1 MLKVSKLLTFMLMA
15 ALRFSSNLTVA
26 AQCKTTSTCQ
36 KEVKMK
42 VESKQSCKERKQMT
56 PVM

>member
-1 MLKVSKLLTFMLMA
+1 MSKLLTFMLMA

-26 AQCKTTSTCQ
+26 AQCKTTSTFQ
-36 KEVKMK
+36 KEVKVK
-42 VESKQSCKERKQMT
+42 VELKHCKGRKQMT

>member
-1 MLKVSKLLTFMLMA
+1 MSKLLTFMLMA

-36 KEVKMK
+36 KEVKVK